1 MSRIVLGNRGSAL
14 SLAQAR
20 SVFAEL
26 TAEWPDVNIVQR
38 IIQARGTQNPAD
50 ALLGALAAKQ
60 LSIVATS
67 LDELPAA
74 LPDGLTIAA
83 VTRRLEPRS
92 TLINKGQK
100 GLSELSKG
108 ALIGVRTHRDATFLL
123 AQRSDLRSEILS
135 GGLDEDLAQLA
146 NGHLEALVLPAY
158 EFIQLDRRNRLDT
171 LLEVDLFTPAA
182 GQGSLGLVVRH
193 DDDLAFDL
201 AYTLQHRPS
210 ADRAS
215 AERSFAARLLAHSSH
230 AVGALAT
237 ISGEGELRLFGAV
250 AAVGGGLLVQAEVTG
265 EAAEAAELGRE
276 LAEDVLA
283 QLA

>member
-14 SLAQAR
+14 ALAQAR
-20 SVFAEL
+20 SVLAEL

-38 IIQARGTQNPAD
+38 ILQARSVQTTGT
-50 ALLGALAAKQ
+50 LLGALAAKQ
-60 LSIVATS
+60 VSIVVAS
-67 LDELPAA
+67 LDELPAV
-74 LPDGLTIAA
+74 LPGGLTLAA

-92 TLINKGQK
+92 ALVNKGQK
-100 GLSELSKG
+100 GLSELPKS
-108 ALIGVRTHRDATFLL
+108 ALVGVRTPRDATFLL
-123 AQRSDLRSEILS
+123 AQRSDLRSELLG

-146 NGHLEALVLPAY
+146 TGHLEALVLPAY

-171 LLEVDLFTPAA
+171 LLEVDTFTPAP
-182 GQGSLGLVVRH
+182 GQGSLGLVVRD

-210 ADRAS
+210 ADRIS
-215 AERSFAARLLAHSSH
+215 AERSIAALLVARVNH

-237 ISGEGELRLFGAV
+237 MFGEGELRLFGAV

-265 EAAEAAELGRE
+265 EAGESAELGRE